1 MKKLIF
7 PIILWLLANLA
18 NAQVSIGIDI
28 NGETF
33 AYNAA
38 NLSRIYE
45 TILKNPDKVG
55 SSTLKAV
62 ADSYFAGKMYF
73 EWMQLDD
80 VCEKNMDKAFKLY
93 SLLAFGNYEPKDM
106 YHGQMRLGTM
116 YIEGLGV
123 PKDIKKGFA
132 KYMGAATEGNTL
144 AQIFVARSYL
154 TGEYSKQ
161 DYQQANFWFSKASE
175 PTDGDRD
182 SSRDGYACYMLGC
195 AYYEGNAL
203 VGGTVDYEKAVE
215 YLRVNLR
222 FLQRH
227 YRDIVENGDNEEKR
241 NLSDVC
247 RKLQACYRF
256 GRGIVK
262 DEEWAD
268 ELLQMAAEL
277 GDYKAKTLIDFQ
289 NERPTLY

>member
-1 MKKLIF
+1 M
-7 PIILWLLANLA
+7 ILGLLANFA

-33 AYNAA
+33 AYKAS
-38 NLSRIYE
+38 NLSNIYGA
-45 TILKNPDKVG
+45 ILKNPDKVD

-62 ADSYFAGKMYF
+62 ADSYFTGKMYF

-80 VCEKNMDKAFKLY
+80 SCEKNMDKAFKLY
-93 SLLAFGNYEPKDM
+93 SLLSSGNYELKDM
-106 YHGQMRLGTM
+106 YHAQMRLGTM
-116 YIEGLGV
+116 YINGLGV
-123 PKDIKKGFA
+123 SKDTRKGFA

-144 AQIFVARSYL
+144 AQIFVAQSYL
-154 TGEYSKQ
+154 SGEYSKQ
-161 DYQQANFWFSKASE
+161 DFQQANFWFTKASE

-182 SSRDGYACYMLGC
+182 SSRNGYACYMLGC
-195 AYYEGNAL
+195 AYYDGNELAN
-203 VGGTVDYEKAVE
+203 GKVDYEKAVE

-227 YRDIVENGDNEEKR
+227 YREIVENGDEEEKS
-241 NLSDVC
+241 NLSDAC
-247 RKLQACYRF
+247 KKLQTCYRF

-289 NERPTLY
+289 NEKPTLY